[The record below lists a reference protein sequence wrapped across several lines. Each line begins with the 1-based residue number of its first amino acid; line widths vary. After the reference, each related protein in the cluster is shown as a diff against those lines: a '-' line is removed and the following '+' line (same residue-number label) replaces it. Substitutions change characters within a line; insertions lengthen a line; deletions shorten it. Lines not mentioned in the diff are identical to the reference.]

1 MTTAVQAAY
10 FTFGA
15 RGHLPEGTEIQERSC
30 TLFPGAFARLLHRRA
45 ANLPALD
52 SSPRASPPFP
62 RLPRCA
68 TLAPMK
74 LPVTEF
80 EAAYRPTGDFRL
92 PEHSGSLLRG
102 VLGRALRQTGCSTP
116 SDPCPAACLRRGR
129 CAYSRLFDP
138 PLPEPLPHRLLR
150 GATEAP
156 PPLLPLIPRPG
167 SSVAN
172 PIVLGVRVLGPL
184 SADDTERLLAALQQI
199 AALRFGTSG
208 TEVEIAHVRRLP
220 VPDRPLEF
228 VPGEPGDGRLHLT
241 FDTPAWLTHK
251 GRLHTAG
258 DLDFRA
264 LFRHVYR
271 RLTTLSA
278 LYGELGPEDEARFPE
293 LDRLA
298 ASVRT
303 TGASLR
309 AARWERHSLER
320 DARHPMMGLLGSLRF
335 EGPVGVF
342 RPLLEAAALTLIG
355 KCTSHGLGRLHVDAP
370 ELSPPR

>member
-1 MTTAVQAAY
+1 
-10 FTFGA
+10 
-15 RGHLPEGTEIQERSC
+15 
-30 TLFPGAFARLLHRRA
+30 
-45 ANLPALD
+45 
-52 SSPRASPPFP
+52 
-62 RLPRCA
+62 
-68 TLAPMK
+68 MK
-74 LPVTEF
+74 LPVTEL

-92 PEHSGSLLRG
+92 PDHSGSLLRG

-116 SDPCPAACLRRGR
+116 TDPCPAACLRRGR
-129 CAYSRLFDP
+129 CTYSRLFDP

-167 SSVAN
+167 RSVTN
-172 PIVLGVRVLGPL
+172 PIVLGVRVLGTL
-184 SADDTERLLAALQQI
+184 STDDTDRLLAALEQI
-199 AALRFGTSG
+199 AALQFGAAG
-208 TEVEIAHVRRLP
+208 AEVEIEYVRQLP
-220 VPDRPLEF
+220 DSHRPLDI

-241 FDTPAWLTHK
+241 FETPAWLTHK

-278 LYGELGPEDEARFPE
+278 LYGELRPEDESRFPE
-293 LDRLA
+293 LDHLA

-309 AARWERHSLER
+309 VARWERHSWER

-370 ELSPPR
+370 DPSPPR